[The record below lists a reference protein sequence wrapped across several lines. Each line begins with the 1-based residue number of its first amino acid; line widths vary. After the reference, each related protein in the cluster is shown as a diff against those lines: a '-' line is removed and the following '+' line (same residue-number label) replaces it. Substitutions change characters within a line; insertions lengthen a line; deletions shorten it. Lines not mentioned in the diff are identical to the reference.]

1 MLILYNDMIADGRA
15 IEFKDVIKD
24 RGDGLF
30 IRTNEMI
37 NQIHVFVNE
46 VGSAELVPLKA
57 SDFKKQA
64 KKAGIPIKFKF
75 KVYKN

>member
-37 NQIHVFVNE
+37 NQIHVFVNQ

-64 KKAGIPIKFKF
+64 
-75 KVYKN
+75 